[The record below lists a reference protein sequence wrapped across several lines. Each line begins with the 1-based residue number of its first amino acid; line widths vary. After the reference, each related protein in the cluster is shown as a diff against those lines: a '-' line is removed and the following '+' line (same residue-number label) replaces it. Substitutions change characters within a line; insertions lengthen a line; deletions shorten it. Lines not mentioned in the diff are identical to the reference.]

1 MADNLKEI
9 FEEAGEFA
17 EAYELGLGC
26 SSHLLATLLINI

>member
-17 EAYELGLGC
+17 EANNNKLT
-26 SSHLLATLLINI
+26 LAGSEANGRY